1 MRRTV
6 LLVDDH
12 DWFRS
17 MFRRVLEADGFEVV
31 GESADGEAALEAAE
45 RLQPEI
51 VIVDVQLPG
60 LDGFEVTDRLVAAGR
75 DTAVVLISTRGASAY
90 GIRLAESRACG
101 FIPKSALSAG
111 AVAALVA

>member
-1 MRRTV
+1 
-6 LLVDDH
+6 
-12 DWFRS
+12 

-31 GESADGEAALEAAE
+31 GEVADGVAALDAAE

-51 VIVDVQLPG
+51 AIVDVQLPG
-60 LDGFEVTDRLVAAGR
+60 LDGFEVTDRMLASAR
-75 DTAVVLISTRGASAY
+75 DTAVVLISTRSAAAY
-90 GIRLAESRACG
+90 GTRLAESRACG